1 MRLAHLFGRTLREV
15 PSDAELVSHQLS
27 IRAGLVRQLA
37 TGIYAYLP
45 LGWRVLQRISA
56 ILRDEMER
64 LGAQELSMP
73 VVQPAEPWRATGR
86 YDAPSPGPALVR
98 FRDRSSHDMVLAMT
112 HEEVA
117 AVLARG
123 EISSYRQLPMVV
135 YQLQT
140 KFRDEPRSRGG
151 LIRVREFLMKDAYS
165 FDADQEGLDA
175 FYPSMVQAYRNILA
189 RCHVEVVVVEAD
201 TGMMGGSTSHE
212 FMVLHPQGEDTIIRC
227 PDCGYAAN
235 VEAAEIDRR
244 ADESPTGS
252 PQPLQRVATP
262 GATTIAELARVLDI
276 DPRQTL
282 KMVFFRA
289 SDGATEEED
298 ELIVA
303 VIRGDLDVNENK
315 LANLLG
321 GVELSAAPANALRAV
336 GIVPGYASPIGIT
349 GVCIVADRSV
359 VGGGDWVAGAN
370 EEGYHLRHVHIP
382 RDFCPDKV
390 ADIALARE
398 GDPCPRCGQPLM
410 TQRCIEVGHTFK
422 LGTRYSE
429 ALGATYRDADGASRP
444 LVMGS
449 YGIGLGRLLACIIEQ
464 HHDDQGII
472 WPMEVAPLDVHIVSL
487 AAGDQAVEEAVE
499 RLYARLVD
507 QGYAVLLDDRDERA
521 GSKFADADLI
531 GVPVRLTVSRRTV
544 AEQAVELKLRAAEER
559 QLVPE
564 ADLDALLERT
574 LPRERP
580 GRRFP

>member
-1 MRLAHLFGRTLREV
+1 MRLAHLFGRTLREA
-15 PSDAELVSHQLS
+15 PSDAELISHQLS

-45 LGWRVLQRISA
+45 LGWRVMQRISA

-64 LGAQELSMP
+64 VGAQELSMP
-73 VVQPAEPWRATGR
+73 MVQPAEPWRATGR

-117 AVLARG
+117 TVLARS

-165 FDADQEGLDA
+165 FDADQEGLDV

-244 ADESPTGS
+244 GMEAPTGS
-252 PQPLQRVATP
+252 PQPLRRVATP

-276 DPRQTL
+276 NPRQTL
-282 KMVFFRA
+282 KMVFFCA
-289 SDGATEEED
+289 SDGATEDEE
-298 ELIVA
+298 LVVA

-321 GVELSAAPANALRAV
+321 GVELSPASADALRAV
-336 GIVPGYASPIGIT
+336 GIVPGYASPIGIA
-349 GVCIVADRSV
+349 GVRIIADRSV

-370 EEGYHLRHVHIP
+370 EEGYHLLHVHVP
-382 RDFCPDKV
+382 REFRPDEV
-390 ADIALARE
+390 TDIALARE
-398 GDPCPRCGQPLM
+398 GDPCPRCAQPLM
-410 TQRCIEVGHTFK
+410 AQRCIEVGHTFK

-429 ALGATYRDADGASRP
+429 ALGATYRDADGASKP

-464 HHDDQGII
+464 HHDEQGII
-472 WPMEVAPLDVHIVSL
+472 WPVEVAPFDVHIVSL

-499 RLYARLVD
+499 RLYARLMD
-507 QGYAVLLDDRDERA
+507 RGYAVLLDDRDERA

-544 AEQAVELKLRAAEER
+544 SEQAVELKLRRAEER
-559 QLVPE
+559 QLVSE

-574 LPRERP
+574 LSRERP
-580 GRRFP
+580 GRRFS